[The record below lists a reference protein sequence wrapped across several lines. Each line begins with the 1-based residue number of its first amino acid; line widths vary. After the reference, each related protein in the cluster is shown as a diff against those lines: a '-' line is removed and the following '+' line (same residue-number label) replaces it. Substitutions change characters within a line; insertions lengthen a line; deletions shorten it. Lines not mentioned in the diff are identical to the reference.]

1 MLAIYSVGMHATVK
15 IYRDMI
21 CLLCESDHVITGLA
35 GIILLKSYRK
45 KHSFLQVYLHINGI
59 NCDLRL
65 LVLYINILDLELTID
80 PAPPLQGEFSGLR
93 FSYTLYHSEKKWLQ
107 NYVGALMSYGPL
119 KYVTTSKNA
128 IFCIFNTKTSM
139 YQVI

>member
-1 MLAIYSVGMHATVK
+1 MYATVK

-80 PAPPLQGEFSGLR
+80 PAPPPPGRIFGTTI
-93 FSYTLYHSEKKWLQ
+93 FLYLIPFRKKMI
-107 NYVGALMSYGPL
+107 GALMSYGPL